1 MSSPYNQSEGLPLP
15 EAFPWGVAVLRASD
29 GVVVRS
35 NAHMQR
41 HYLDGEQDRQDSA
54 KIFDYFTFSGLADW
68 RALQQIIKAGKTWA
82 GRAVPLHS
90 RHGITSVELMLHSDA
105 SHPDEIWLYTL
116 EHPEV
121 GGHIRFS
128 SRSEIQLL
136 QVLMDNTLEYVLFR
150 DLHGSFILT
159 NRAFSEAVT
168 SSPYDSPIGQTF
180 DDYVSVESA
189 DWVRDIDQEVIA
201 SGKPSVNQVA
211 NFVFKNGTT
220 HWLQMTTVPV
230 KASNGDIVG
239 YVSVA
244 RDISDSKR
252 TESELRD
259 AIKEAKAAS
268 RAKGEFLAA
277 MSHEIRTPINGIIGA
292 SELCSET
299 ELDVEQQGYVDTVI
313 QCSGTLLSLVNDVL
327 DFSKIE
333 AGQLTLE
340 QLNFSPESLLEG
352 LIDEFTQ
359 AVRKKKIELILSCD
373 EKLPH
378 YLMGDPTRLKQIFY
392 NLLGNAVKFTDEGE
406 IVLRAELVRSGQQ
419 IATVRFSVK
428 DTGIGISPDRKDAIF
443 SSFTQEDMSTT
454 RKYGGTGLGLAIS
467 KELAELMAGTLEVQS
482 EVGEG
487 STFILEVPF
496 ERSSN
501 PGIEA
506 IPFSAELLDLRVLI
520 VDDNDTNRD
529 IYERMCAG
537 WGYRSKGAKDG
548 VAALKMLEQAKQA
561 DDPFRLVLLDQQMPG
576 INGLDLASLINSRNE
591 LRDTKLLL
599 LSSSLDTVEVERAEN
614 LGVHRALSKP
624 VKRNTLLEVIL
635 EIFGVNGALQPDSL
649 PDQEEAP
656 EVVEENTQLDIL
668 LAEDNPV
675 NQNIA
680 KRRIAK
686 LGHKVTVVENGHEAL
701 DQIAQNTFDCI
712 LMDIQ
717 MPGMDGYETTQE
729 IRKYEESEQLE
740 RHFIVAMTAHA
751 MKGDEEKCY
760 EYDMDEYISKPFRAE
775 RLQEVLYIAIR
786 RKESGSGGPQ
796 KLESNAGGAPQTFSA
811 FYTTLNEESREDLL
825 AAAEVMSK
833 SVPQDI
839 CKLEYALRERNADS
853 VKFMAHTLRGVAGIF
868 SQQDLF
874 ALGECIEAGCGELP
888 FDEIERMTKEF
899 IVRLEVLVQEV
910 DSVLSSSDS

>member
-1 MSSPYNQSEGLPLP
+1 MSTPYNRPDLLLP
-15 EAFPWGVAVLRASD
+15 EAFPWGVAVLCSDD
-29 GVVVRS
+29 GVVLQS
-35 NAHMQR
+35 NAHMRR
-41 HYLDGEQDRQDSA
+41 HYLNEEDEASA
-54 KIFDYFTFSGLADW
+54 RMALEYFTFSGVADW
-68 RALQQIIKAGKTWA
+68 KSLLELIEDGKTWS
-82 GRAVPLHS
+82 GRAVPLKS
-90 RHGITSVELMLHSDA
+90 RHGISSVELMMHRDVA
-105 SHPDEIWLYTL
+105 DPKRVWLYTL

-136 QVLMDNTLEYVLFR
+136 QVLLDNTLEYVFFR

-159 NRAFSEAVT
+159 NKAFSEAVT
-168 SSPYDSPIGQTF
+168 SSPYDSPIGQTIA
-180 DDYVSVESA
+180 DYVSSESA
-189 DWVRDIDQEVIA
+189 DWVREIDRSVIT

-220 HWLQMTTVPV
+220 HWMQMTTVPV
-230 KASNGDIVG
+230 RASNGDMVG

-244 RDISDSKR
+244 RDISDLKR

-292 SELCSET
+292 SELCNET
-299 ELDVEQQGYVDTVI
+299 TLDVEQQGYVDTVI
-313 QCSGTLLSLVNDVL
+313 QCSNTLLSLVNDVL

-352 LIDEFTQ
+352 VIDEFTQ
-359 AVRKKKIELILSCD
+359 AVRKKQIELILSCD
-373 EKLPH
+373 EKLPR
-378 YLMGDPTRLKQIFY
+378 YLIGDPTRLKQIFY
-392 NLLGNAVKFTDEGE
+392 NLLGNAVKFTEEGE
-406 IVLRAELVRSGQQ
+406 IVLHAELVRSGQQ

-428 DTGIGISPDRKDAIF
+428 DTGIGISPERKEAIF

-496 ERSSN
+496 ERSAN

-506 IPFSAELLDLRVLI
+506 IPFSAELLDLRVLV
-520 VDDNDTNRD
+520 VDDNETNRE
-529 IYERMCAG
+529 IYERMCSG
-537 WGYRSKGAKDG
+537 WGYRSKGVKDG
-548 VAALKMLEQAKQA
+548 VAALKMLEQAQQA
-561 DDPFRLVLLDQQMPG
+561 GDPFRLVLLDQQMPG
-576 INGLDLASLINSRNE
+576 INGLDLASLINSRPE

-599 LSSSLDTVEVERAEN
+599 LSSSLNTAEVERAES
-614 LGVHRALSKP
+614 LGVQRALSKP

-635 EIFGVNGALQPDSL
+635 EIFGINGALQPDLQS
-649 PDQEEAP
+649 A
-656 EVVEENTQLDIL
+656 VVESPEQSLEEVQLDIL

-701 DQIAQNTFDCI
+701 EQIAQNAFDCI

-729 IRKYEESEQLE
+729 IRRYEAGEQLE

-760 EYDMDEYISKPFRAE
+760 DYDMDEYISKPFRAE
-775 RLQEVLYIAIR
+775 RLQEVLDIAIR
-786 RKESGSGGPQ
+786 RKESGSSQISSRRGENVQSPR
-796 KLESNAGGAPQTFSA
+796 TFTA
-811 FYTTLNEESREDLL
+811 FYASLDEEGREDLL
-825 AAAEVMSK
+825 AAAEVMTK

-839 CKLEYALRERNADS
+839 CKLEYALREKNADS

-868 SQQDLF
+868 AEQELF
-874 ALGECIEAGCGELP
+874 ALGERIEAGCGELV
-888 FDEIERMTKEF
+888 FEEIERMTKEF
-899 IVRLEVLVQEV
+899 IVRLEVLVKEV
-910 DSVLSSSDS
+910 EGVLSSAEG

>member
-1 MSSPYNQSEGLPLP
+1 
-15 EAFPWGVAVLRASD
+15 
-29 GVVVRS
+29 
-35 NAHMQR
+35 MQR
-41 HYLDGEQDRQDSA
+41 HYLDAINPDEALSVA
-54 KIFDYFTFSGLADW
+54 NFFTFSGQDDW
-68 RALQQIIKAGKTWA
+68 GSLYKALQERKTWS
-82 GRAVPLHS
+82 GRAVPLKS
-90 RHGITSVELMLHSDA
+90 RHGITSVELMLHLDA
-105 SHPDEIWLYTL
+105 AEPDRIWLYTL

-121 GGHIRFS
+121 GGEIRFS

-136 QVLMDNTLEYVLFR
+136 QVLLDNTLEYVFFR

-159 NRAFSEAVT
+159 NKAFSDAVT
-168 SSPYDSPIGQTF
+168 SSPYDSPVGQTF
-180 DDYVSVESA
+180 DDYVSSESA
-189 DWVRDIDQEVIA
+189 EWVRAIDREVIS

-211 NFVFKNGTT
+211 NFVFKNGTS

-230 KASNGDIVG
+230 QASNGDMVG

-244 RDISDSKR
+244 RDISESKR
-252 TESELRD
+252 TESELRS

-292 SELCSET
+292 SELCNET

-313 QCSGTLLSLVNDVL
+313 QCSNTLLSLVNDVL

-340 QLNFSPESLLEG
+340 QLNFNPESLLEG
-352 LIDEFTQ
+352 VIDEFTQ

-373 EKLPH
+373 EKLPR
-378 YLMGDPTRLKQIFY
+378 YLIGDPTRLKQIFY

-428 DTGIGISPDRKDAIF
+428 DTGIGISPERKEAIF

-482 EVGEG
+482 ELGQG

-496 ERSSN
+496 DRSAN

-506 IPFSAELLDLRVLI
+506 IPFSAELLDLRVLV
-520 VDDNDTNRD
+520 VDDNETNRE
-529 IYERMCAG
+529 IYERMCSG
-537 WGYRSKGAKDG
+537 WGYRSKGVKDG
-548 VAALKMLEQAKQA
+548 VAALKLLEQAQQT

-576 INGLDLASLINSRNE
+576 INGLDLASLINSRPE
-591 LRDTKLLL
+591 LKETKLLL
-599 LSSSLDTVEVERAEN
+599 LSSSLNSAEVERAES

-649 PDQEEAP
+649 PNIVDDTTPTAP
-656 EVVEENTQLDIL
+656 EKTQLEIL
-668 LAEDNPV
+668 LAEDNSV

-680 KRRIAK
+680 KRRITK

-701 DQIAQNTFDCI
+701 EHIAQNSFDCI

-729 IRKYEESEQLE
+729 IRKYEASEQLD

-760 EYDMDEYISKPFRAE
+760 ESDMDEYISKPFRAE
-775 RLQEVLYIAIR
+775 RLQEVLEMAIR
-786 RKESGSGGPQ
+786 RKQSGASDMPSRVSQ
-796 KLESNAGGAPQTFSA
+796 DSEQPQTFSV
-811 FYTTLNEESREDLL
+811 FYGSLDEESREDLL
-825 AAAEVMSK
+825 AAAEVMTK
-833 SVPQDI
+833 SVPRDI
-839 CKLEYALRERNADS
+839 CKLEHALREQNAAS

-874 ALGECIEAGCGELP
+874 ALGERIESGCDDLA
-888 FDEIERMTKEF
+888 FDEIERMSKEF
-899 IVRLEVLVQEV
+899 IVRLEVLVKEV
-910 DSVLSSSDS
+910 EDVLSSSDS